1 MQMHL
6 TIAVFFAFTVV
17 MAFIED
23 YLKESYKTIALAA
36 YAVFMVLLASTKSI
50 DGTADALIYEHIF
63 YHNDE
68 MLVVLTTEPTY
79 LLLSRLVLAL
89 GGALWVIFLIY
100 ALITIPL
107 KLHVLRKMTPF
118 IFTALVIYVPVYFEL
133 HDLVQ
138 IRAAAAAAFL
148 LLSFHP
154 LCDKHYGKAFLLML
168 TAILF
173 HYSAVVFL
181 PFLFIGNRALSTR
194 GRIIVACV
202 IPTLFV
208 CYLMGKDMF
217 SLIPSSI
224 MGGKLDFYQKTTEKG
239 EWAMALLYKNVYFM
253 LKCAMLYLCL
263 YYYDLIVKE
272 CRMAP
277 LLINL
282 FIASVLSLML
292 FSTIPVIATRVSDL
306 FGIIDCLVFTFTLY
320 FVTPRYAARIGIAV
334 VGLYMLIYN
343 MLVAE
348 YFA

>member
-138 IRAAAAAAFL
+138 IRAAAAAA
-148 LLSFHP
+148 
-154 LCDKHYGKAFLLML
+154 
-168 TAILF
+168 
-173 HYSAVVFL
+173 
-181 PFLFIGNRALSTR
+181 
-194 GRIIVACV
+194 
-202 IPTLFV
+202 
-208 CYLMGKDMF
+208 
-217 SLIPSSI
+217 
-224 MGGKLDFYQKTTEKG
+224 
-239 EWAMALLYKNVYFM
+239 
-253 LKCAMLYLCL
+253 
-263 YYYDLIVKE
+263 
-272 CRMAP
+272 
-277 LLINL
+277 
-282 FIASVLSLML
+282 VLS
-292 FSTIPVIATRVSDL
+292 P
-306 FGIIDCLVFTFTLY
+306 
-320 FVTPRYAARIGIAV
+320 
-334 VGLYMLIYN
+334 
-343 MLVAE
+343 
-348 YFA
+348 

>member
-1 MQMHL
+1 
-6 TIAVFFAFTVV
+6 
-17 MAFIED
+17 
-23 YLKESYKTIALAA
+23 
-36 YAVFMVLLASTKSI
+36 
-50 DGTADALIYEHIF
+50 
-63 YHNDE
+63 
-68 MLVVLTTEPTY
+68 
-79 LLLSRLVLAL
+79 
-89 GGALWVIFLIY
+89 
-100 ALITIPL
+100 
-107 KLHVLRKMTPF
+107 
-118 IFTALVIYVPVYFEL
+118 
-133 HDLVQ
+133 
-138 IRAAAAAAFL
+138 
-148 LLSFHP
+148 
-154 LCDKHYGKAFLLML
+154 
-168 TAILF
+168 
-173 HYSAVVFL
+173 
-181 PFLFIGNRALSTR
+181 
-194 GRIIVACV
+194 
-202 IPTLFV
+202 
-208 CYLMGKDMF
+208 MGKDMF

-334 VGLYMLIYN
+334 LGLYMLIYN